1 MQPYPTGKQG
11 MKEKLQEKVS
21 VSVPEAESVLQ
32 RYPWFDLPLLAAV
45 GSESLPPRI
54 RLLVRLR
61 PWLLHRTG
69 EETAQPPH
77 PAAAPE
83 EDTLSIIDA
92 FMAGG
97 EHRIVA
103 DEHTPDSL
111 PDREEGDLP
120 ADDLLTEQLAEIYLA
135 QGLIGQAIEIYRRL
149 SLLNPEKSVYFA
161 EIIEK
166 AEARKTGGKANG
178 ETGK

>member
-1 MQPYPTGKQG
+1 
-11 MKEKLQEKVS
+11 MKTNRPIDAAV
-21 VSVPEAESVLQ
+21 AEQ
-32 RYPWFDLPLLAAV
+32 YPWFDLPLLAAAD
-45 GSESLPPRI
+45 GEALPPRI
-54 RLLVRLR
+54 RLLVQLR
-61 PWLLHRTG
+61 PWLLERG
-69 EETAQPPH
+69 AEAPEPVAQPVVEKV
-77 PAAAPE
+77 AAE

-103 DEHTPDSL
+103 DEHTPDTL
-111 PDREEGDLP
+111 PVREESDLP
-120 ADDLLTEQLAEIYLA
+120 ADDLLTEQLARIYMA
-135 QGLIGQAIEIYRRL
+135 QGMTDRAVEIYRRL

-166 AEARKTGGKANG
+166 ALGHNPSGKGDG